1 MDKDKLNQHLFSK
14 IARVFAI
21 LDGAQ
26 IPDLRMKLYEL
37 KPVHYCLFSGE
48 LEPDM
53 QEVAPYMVRLLPG
66 TPFTEWLLN
75 EVWGKNWGIFA
86 QTRETVLEMRKHFSS
101 LITVYNEEG
110 NPLIFRYYDPR
121 VWRKFLPTCQ
131 PDEVKSIFGKVDT
144 FLVESEDKE
153 NLVQYE
159 LIEEGVKETALD

>member
-1 MDKDKLNQHLFSK
+1 MDKEKLNQHLFSK
-14 IARVFAI
+14 VARVFAV

-37 KPVHYCLFSGE
+37 KPVHYCLMTGE

-66 TPFTEWLLN
+66 TPFTEWLLS

-101 LITVYNEEG
+101 LITVYDENA
-110 NPLIFRYYDPR
+110 NTMMFRYYDPR

-131 PDEVKSIFGKVDT
+131 PGEIKTLFGKVDT
-144 FLVESEDKE
+144 ILVESEDKE
-153 NLVQYE
+153 SLIQYE
-159 LIEEGVKETALD
+159 AKNEGFKEIELK

>member
-14 IARVFAI
+14 VARVFAV

-26 IPDLRMKLYEL
+26 IPELRMKLYEM
-37 KPVHYCLFSGE
+37 KPVHYCLLTGT

-66 TPFTEWLLN
+66 TPFTEWLLS

-101 LITVYNEEG
+101 LLTVYDEMG
-110 NPLIFRYYDPR
+110 TPMTFRYYDPR
-121 VWRKFLPTCQ
+121 VWRKLLPTCQ
-131 PDEVKSIFGKVDT
+131 PNEVKELFGKVDT
-144 FLVESEDKE
+144 ILVESEDKE
-153 NLVQYE
+153 SLIQYE
-159 LIEEGVKETALD
+159 LKDEGLNETALN

>member
-1 MDKDKLNQHLFSK
+1 MDKEKLNQHLFSK
-14 IARVFAI
+14 VARVFAV

-26 IPDLRMKLYEL
+26 IPDLRMKLYEM
-37 KPVHYCLFSGE
+37 KPVHYCLMTGE

-66 TPFTEWLLN
+66 TPFTEWLLG

-101 LITVYNEEG
+101 LLTVYDENA
-110 NPLIFRYYDPR
+110 NTLMFRYYDPR

-131 PDEVKSIFGKVDT
+131 PEEIKELFGKIDT
-144 FLVESEDKE
+144 ILVESEDKE
-153 NLVQYE
+153 SLIQYE
-159 LIEEGVKETALD
+159 AKDEGIKEIELK

>member
-1 MDKDKLNQHLFSK
+1 MDKEKLNQHLFSK
-14 IARVFAI
+14 VARVFAV

-26 IPDLRMKLYEL
+26 IPELRMKIYEL

-66 TPFTEWLLN
+66 TPFTEWLLD

-86 QTRETVLEMRKHFSS
+86 QTKETVLAMKNHFSS
-101 LITVYNEEG
+101 LITVYDDTG
-110 NPLIFRYYDPR
+110 MPMTFRYYDPR

-131 PDEVKSIFGKVDT
+131 PEDLKSLFGKVDT
-144 FLVESEDKE
+144 FLVESEDKQ
-153 NLVQYE
+153 NLLSYE
-159 LIEEGVKETALD
+159 LNAEGVKETAL

>member
-1 MDKDKLNQHLFSK
+1 MDKEKLNQHLFSK
-14 IARVFAI
+14 VARIFVI

-26 IPDLRMKLYEL
+26 IPELRMKLYEL
-37 KPVHYCLFSGE
+37 KPVHYCLMTGE

-66 TPFTEWLLN
+66 TPFTEWLLS

-86 QTRETVLEMRKHFSS
+86 LTRETVLEMRKHFSS
-101 LITVYNEEG
+101 ILTVYDEEA
-110 NPLIFRYYDPR
+110 NTLMFRYYDPR

-131 PDEVKSIFGKVDT
+131 PEELKTLFGRVDT

-153 NLVQYE
+153 SFIQYE
-159 LIEEGVKETALD
+159 FTAEGLKETPLN

>member
-1 MDKDKLNQHLFSK
+1 MDKEKLSQHLFSK
-14 IARVFAI
+14 VARVFAI

-26 IPDLRMKLYEL
+26 IPDLRMKLYEM
-37 KPVHYCLFSGE
+37 KPVHYCLMTGE

-53 QEVAPYMVRLLPG
+53 QEVAPYMVRLLPE
-66 TPFTEWLLN
+66 TPFTEWLLS

-101 LITVYNEEG
+101 IMTVYDEEA
-110 NPLIFRYYDPR
+110 NTLHFRYYDPR

-131 PDEVKSIFGKVDT
+131 SEEIKTLFGKVDT

-153 NLVQYE
+153 SLVSYE
-159 LIEEGVKETALD
+159 LSDEGVKETALQ